1 MTERGATIG
10 KRAVC
15 THSES
20 VLRHHAAS
28 SRATRSV
35 RSHSAS
41 AVQTGPPPAVEERDD
56 EHVVCVDVVVD
67 AVGEPLEKDAAH
79 EVFLVTE
86 RESAWSLE
94 HALEGSPDLI
104 DQGLPEPRSG
114 GIAVVPRSR
123 KYLACSEISDDELH
137 SRSMVSFSSAQE
149 TPARSP
155 ASISATRRRSS
166 AAVPGSSADATPSGA
181 TL

>member
-1 MTERGATIG
+1 MIERGATIG

-56 EHVVCVDVVVD
+56 EQVVCVDVVD
-67 AVGEPLEKDAAH
+67 AVGEPLEKDTAH
-79 EVFLVTE
+79 ELFLVTE
-86 RESAWSLE
+86 RESARSLE
-94 HALEGSPDLI
+94 HALEGSPELI
-104 DQGLPEPRSG
+104 EQGLPEPRSG
-114 GIAVVPRSR
+114 GIARGSTSQPRVSR
-123 KYLACSEISDDELH
+123 VQRDL
-137 SRSMVSFSSAQE
+137 
-149 TPARSP
+149 
-155 ASISATRRRSS
+155 
-166 AAVPGSSADATPSGA
+166 G
-181 TL
+181 